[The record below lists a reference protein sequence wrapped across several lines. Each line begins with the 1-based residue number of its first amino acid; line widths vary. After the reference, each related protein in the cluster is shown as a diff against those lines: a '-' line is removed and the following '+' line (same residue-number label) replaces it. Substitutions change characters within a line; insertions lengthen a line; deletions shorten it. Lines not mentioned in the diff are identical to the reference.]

1 MARTIA
7 KLATALIV
15 VAALVDPNL
24 SLATDYYIKPAQV
37 DLIHILAL
45 PPAPESAAGRAD
57 LQSVLEAQH
66 RRTPAEVKV
75 ARADEER
82 SVFRFATVLGPAFKP
97 ENLPFAT
104 QFFERALANDEYVIA
119 PVKSHFDRPRPF
131 LADHKV
137 KPVVD
142 ATMTDGSYP
151 SSHSTFAYAT
161 AILLADMV
169 PEKAAA
175 IFARAD
181 QYAENR
187 VIGGVHYPT
196 DIEAG
201 RISGSV
207 IDNVLLHD
215 PKFKADFARATA
227 EVRQA
232 LGFPPLNPSN
242 QAAAATP

>member
-1 MARTIA
+1 MSRTIA
-7 KLATALIV
+7 KLAAALIV
-15 VAALVDPNL
+15 VTALVDPNL

-37 DLIHILAL
+37 DLIHILAP

-66 RRTPAEVKV
+66 RRTPAEIKV

-104 QFFERALANDEYVIA
+104 QFFERAFANDEYVIA

-142 ATMTDGSYP
+142 ATMTD
-151 SSHSTFAYAT
+151 AR
-161 AILLADMV
+161 IR
-169 PEKAAA
+169 AA
-175 IFARAD
+175 IRHSRTRRRSCWPIWCPRRRRRFSRARINT
-181 QYAENR
+181 QR
-187 VIGGVHYPT
+187 TG
-196 DIEAG
+196 
-201 RISGSV
+201 
-207 IDNVLLHD
+207 
-215 PKFKADFARATA
+215 
-227 EVRQA
+227 
-232 LGFPPLNPSN
+232 
-242 QAAAATP
+242 

>member
-1 MARTIA
+1 MAGIVA
-7 KLATALIV
+7 KFAAALVAVATLADPNPSLATA
-15 VAALVDPNL
+15 
-24 SLATDYYIKPAQV
+24 YYVKPAQV
-37 DLIHILAL
+37 DLIHILAP
-45 PPAPESAAGRAD
+45 PPAPNSLEGEAD
-57 LQSVLEAQH
+57 LQSVLDAQH
-66 RRTPAEVKV
+66 HRAPAEVKM
-75 ARADEER
+75 ARADEVR

-104 QFFERALANDEYVIA
+104 QFFARAFANDEYVIE
-119 PVKSHFDRPRPF
+119 PVKSYFKRPRPF
-131 LADHKV
+131 LTDHRV

-175 IFARAD
+175 IFARA
-181 QYAENR
+181 
-187 VIGGVHYPT
+187 
-196 DIEAG
+196 
-201 RISGSV
+201 
-207 IDNVLLHD
+207 
-215 PKFKADFARATA
+215 TA

-232 LGFPPLNPSN
+232 LGLPPLNSLN